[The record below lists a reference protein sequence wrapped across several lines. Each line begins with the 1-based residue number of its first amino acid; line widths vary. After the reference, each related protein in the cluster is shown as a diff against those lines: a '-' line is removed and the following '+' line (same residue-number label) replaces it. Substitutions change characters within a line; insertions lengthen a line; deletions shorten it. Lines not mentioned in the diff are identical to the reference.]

1 MLYCFKNQ
9 NSMKYL
15 LKISRIILGLV
26 FIFSG
31 FVKGVD
37 PLGTAYKINDY
48 FEAYKMIWA
57 QPLSLTLS
65 ILLCTFEFTLGVMLL
80 LRIRMKLTSW
90 LVLLMMSF
98 FTVVTFY
105 DAIANPV
112 PDCGCFGDAIKLTN
126 WQTFWKNVVLMA
138 FVIPLFVYRKKY
150 EPWMS
155 QIKEYILIAAFAGLF
170 GYFSVYNYNNLPV
183 IDFLQWKVG
192 NKMLSDNPMPSKF
205 YLTYKNKQTN
215 ETKEYLSNEL
225 PWQDS
230 VWMANWEYVSTRE
243 DNPNKSNLGSF
254 SIIDSIG
261 NDMTEHF
268 IRNKDFQFII
278 AAYDLKKTN
287 KEAFKNKILPLAEKV
302 LAKNYSFIILTSND
316 RNDINNFVKEL
327 KINENI
333 EFYSSDDTSL
343 KAMIRSNP
351 GLVLL
356 KNAVVLGKWHY
367 RNIPDFEKIDFNKL
381 EKKYLK
387 TSL

>member
-1 MLYCFKNQ
+1 
-9 NSMKYL
+9 MKYF
-15 LKISRIILGLV
+15 LKISRILLGLV

-48 FEAYKMIWA
+48 LEAYNLIWA
-57 QPLSLTLS
+57 QPLSLFLS
-65 ILLCTFEFTLGVMLL
+65 ILLCTFEFTLGIMLI
-80 LRIRMKLTSW
+80 LRLKMKLTSW
-90 LVLLMMSF
+90 LVLLMMLF
-98 FTVVTFY
+98 FTIITFY

-126 WQTFWKNVVLMA
+126 WQTFWKNIALMV
-138 FVIPLFVYRKKY
+138 FVFPLFIYRKKY
-150 EPWMS
+150 EPYMS
-155 QIKEYILIAAFAGLF
+155 KIKEALLIVSSAFVF
-170 GYFSVYNYNNLPV
+170 SYFSFYNYNNLPI

-192 NKMLSDNPMPSKF
+192 NKMLSDNPLPSKF
-205 YLTYKNKQTN
+205 YLTYKNKLNN
-215 ETKEYLSNEL
+215 ETQEYLSNEL

-230 VWMANWEYVSTRE
+230 VWMSNWEYVSTRE

-254 SIIDSIG
+254 SIVDSLG

-268 IRNKDFQFII
+268 IRNQNYQFIL

-287 KEAFKNKILPLAEKV
+287 KDAFTKKIIPFAEKV
-302 LAKNYSFIILTSND
+302 ISMGYSLIILTSND
-316 RNDINNFVKEL
+316 WKEIHYFKKEVKL
-327 KINENI
+327 NENI

-356 KNAVVLGKWHY
+356 KKAVVIQKWHY
-367 RNIPDFEKIDFNKL
+367 RNIPDFEKIDL
-381 EKKYLK
+381 EKLWNKYSAI
-387 TSL
+387 SL